1 MSKFREVGD
10 GVSGLEECLV
20 VITSYLVMLIVCVNY
35 AYHVSVSAFV
45 GLVSVRVN
53 FWWCSDTVMVVLLL
67 VKDLLVIYSV
77 CYGAY
82 LMCDVASVLGTE
94 CFGHEIFTYFNE

>member
-1 MSKFREVGD
+1 MSKFWEVCD
-10 GVSGLEECLV
+10 GVSGLEEFLV
-20 VITSYLVMLIVCVNY
+20 VTTSYLVMFIVLVNC

-53 FWWCSDTVMVVLLL
+53 FWWCSDTVMVMLLS

-82 LMCDVASVLGTE
+82 LMCDVASVLST
-94 CFGHEIFTYFNE
+94 